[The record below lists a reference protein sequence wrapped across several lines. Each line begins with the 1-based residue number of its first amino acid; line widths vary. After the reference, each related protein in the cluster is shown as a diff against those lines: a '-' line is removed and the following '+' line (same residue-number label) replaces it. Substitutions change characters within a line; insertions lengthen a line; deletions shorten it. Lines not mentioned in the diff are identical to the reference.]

1 MSAPQ
6 NFRKAFHGFNKEDVV
21 QYLEYINNKHNNQLN
36 QLTGELEE
44 LRSRAEG
51 DDRDARI
58 EELQAECD
66 ELRGKLEA
74 AEVKLR
80 ELEGKQQETAPAE
93 NPSEL
98 EMYRR
103 AERAEREA
111 QEKAEL
117 IYYQVNAVLAE
128 TIGKVDGASNEIMEL
143 ADQIMSQLTRLQM
156 MVGSSKQV
164 LQEASSVLNIIRP
177 NK

>member
-1 MSAPQ
+1 MAAPQ
-6 NFRKAFHGFNKEDVV
+6 NFRNAFNGFNKEDVV
-21 QYLEYINNKHNNQLN
+21 QYLEYINTKHNNQIN
-36 QLTGELEE
+36 QLTSELEE
-44 LRSRAEG
+44 LRGQDNQQELVASLREEIASLTEQLE
-51 DDRDARI
+51 DA
-58 EELQAECD
+58 QA
-66 ELRGKLEA
+66 KLEA
-74 AEVKLR
+74 MEAAQPEVVSK
-80 ELEGKQQETAPAE
+80 APE
-93 NPSEL
+93 DPSEL